1 MVLFSGLPA
10 GWVPAGLGIWMEGQ
24 DSVLCLVGVGV
35 GWQWGVSSPGWEGSF
50 PICPADKSWSL
61 GLGTSWHWDQ
71 SISRILLLL
80 AVFNH
85 LTLSENEC

>member
-1 MVLFSGLPA
+1 MVLFSALPA

-24 DSVLCLVGVGV
+24 DSASLSGRGGGGVAVG
-35 GWQWGVSSPGWEGSF
+35 GVSSPGWEGFLS
-50 PICPADKSWSL
+50 ICLADKSWSL

-80 AVFNH
+80 LF
-85 LTLSENEC
+85 LIT